1 MKLIIQ
7 IPCLNEEDTLP
18 ETVADLPQ
26 YIEGIDEIE
35 YLVIDDGS
43 VDRTADV
50 ARQCGVHHIV
60 RLPNN
65 RGLARAFEAGLD
77 ACLKLG
83 ADIIVNTDADNQYK
97 GQDIRLLIQPILQEN
112 ADMVIGDRQTDT
124 IQHFSPAKKA
134 LQKIGTRVVRYLSE
148 TEVKDATSGFRAYKR
163 EAAMSMNV
171 VSPFTYTLETL
182 IQAGKKHMAVA
193 SVPIGTNGP
202 TRPSRL
208 FQGIAQYI
216 RRSMVTMVRMYLMYS
231 PLRVFFYLSMILMAG
246 GAALVGRWIYFH
258 FDLGADAPPGHH
270 IQSLTVGVGLLIVGF
285 LTGVLGL
292 LADLVNFNRRLIEN
306 TLVTTRNIEL
316 NLIEKGIV
324 RWGAGYLAHSM
335 HPDYKTK
342 DKRGYQPQRVRRPT
356 TIDIPAIQDPEATAP
371 NHPVLRRAEIGSP
384 EIRSPEL
391 GNPDLGQPELGDPE
405 RRDRDRRDP

>member
-7 IPCLNEEDTLP
+7 IPCLNEEQTLP
-18 ETVADLPQ
+18 ETVADLPR

-43 VDRTADV
+43 TDRTVQV

-65 RGLARAFEAGLD
+65 RGLARAFESGLD

-97 GQDIRLLIQPILQEN
+97 GQDIPLLLKPILYEN
-112 ADMVIGDRQTDT
+112 ADMVIGDRRTDT
-124 IQHFSPAKKA
+124 IQHFSFVKKR
-134 LQKIGTRVVRYLSE
+134 LQKLGSRVVRFLSE
-148 TEVKDATSGFRAYKR
+148 TEVADATSGFRAYKR

-182 IQAGKKHMAVA
+182 IQAGKKQMAVA
-193 SVPIGTNGP
+193 SVPIGTNAP

-208 FQGIAQYI
+208 FRGIPQYI
-216 RRSMVTMVRMYLMYS
+216 RRSGATMVRMYLMYQ
-231 PLRVFFYLSMILMAG
+231 PLRVFIYLSMLLIAMGLF
-246 GAALVGRWIYFH
+246 LIGRWIYYH
-258 FDLGADAPPGHH
+258 FSLGMDAPLGHH
-270 IQSLTVGVGLLIVGF
+270 IQSLTVGVGMLVVGF
-285 LTGVLGL
+285 ITGVLGL

-306 TLVTTRNIEL
+306 TQVTVRNIEL
-316 NLIEKGIV
+316 NLIEKGLV
-324 RWGAGYLAHSM
+324 RWGAGYLAHST

-342 DKRGYQPQRVRRPT
+342 DKSGYQPQRVRRPT
-356 TIDIPAIQDPEATAP
+356 TVDIPALRDHS
-371 NHPVLRRAEIGSP
+371 HPGGSTD
-384 EIRSPEL
+384 
-391 GNPDLGQPELGDPE
+391 DLGLLNPYDDPS
-405 RRDRDRRDP
+405 DPNFGRKP